1 MIFDFIEIDKNLKTP
16 IYQQLYDNIKSAI
29 ECGGLKKSSKLPSI
43 RKLSNDLKVSKT
55 TIENA
60 YNQLCI
66 EGYIKNKPQK
76 GYYVEADINLI
87 SINKANH
94 SIKNEKNIQK
104 IYQYDF
110 GSRKIDYSST
120 LTDWKKAVK
129 NILNK
134 EYLLN
139 SYGEHQGEFLLRK
152 ALEKYSFTV
161 RGVNSSVENI
171 VIGAG
176 TQSLLYILCGLI
188 GINKIVALEK
198 GAFIQAEQIFRDFG
212 YKIKYYISDDSGIDI
227 NSLKKINPDIVLI
240 NPNFNVING
249 MNTTINRRIELI
261 NWCKQNNCLI
271 IEDDY
276 NGELRYITRPV
287 HCIQSF
293 DAENTVYIGSF
304 SKILLPSVR
313 IGYMVLPEKLNI
325 LYAKRSLN
333 YNQTAS
339 KTEQLA
345 LSEYINQ
352 GLLEKHLRKL
362 RRQYAEKS
370 KIMISAI
377 NKIFK
382 DETYFVFNETALN
395 IMVKYKKDLDKEKL
409 YELCESNQININ
421 KCNSENFDFILS
433 FSGIA
438 DENIENGLNELN
450 KLIKLA
456 IKKQPVGCTYPSSL
470 LKG

>member
-1 MIFDFIEIDKNLKTP
+1 MIFDFIEINKNLRIP

-29 ECGGLKKSSKLPSI
+29 ECGGLKKDTKLPSI
-43 RKLSNDLKVSKT
+43 RKLSSDLKVSKT

-66 EGYIKNKPQK
+66 EGYIKNKPQQ
-76 GYYVEADINLI
+76 GYYVEADINLF
-87 SINKANH
+87 STNKVNPT
-94 SIKNEKNIQK
+94 IKNEESNQK
-104 IYQYDF
+104 IYKYDF
-110 GSRKIDYSST
+110 GSRKIDYNST

-134 EYLLN
+134 EYLLK
-139 SYGEHQGEFLLRK
+139 SYGEHQGEFVLRK
-152 ALEKYSFTV
+152 ALEKYSFSV
-161 RGVNSSVENI
+161 RGVNSTAENI

-188 GINKIVALEK
+188 GINKTIAIEK
-198 GAFIQAEQIFRDFG
+198 GAFIQAEQIFKDFG
-212 YKIKYYISDDSGIDI
+212 YDIDYYSSDENGIDI
-227 NSLKKINPDIVLI
+227 NSLKRIKPDIVLI
-240 NPNFNVING
+240 NPNFNIING

-261 NWCKQNNCLI
+261 NWCKENNCLI

-293 DAENTVYIGSF
+293 DIENTVYIGSF

-313 IGYMVLPEKLNI
+313 IGYMVLPEKLI
-325 LYAKRSLN
+325 SLYSNRLFN

-345 LSEYINQ
+345 LSEYMHQ

-362 RRQYAEKS
+362 RRQYAERS
-370 KIMISAI
+370 KIMTSAL
-377 NKIFK
+377 NNIFK
-382 DETYFVFNETALN
+382 DEISWVFNETALN
-395 IMVKYKKDLDKEKL
+395 IMVKYKSDLDKSKL
-409 YELCESNQININ
+409 YELCEENEININ
-421 KCNSENFDFILS
+421 KSNSENFDFILS

-438 DENIENGLNELN
+438 DENIEEGLEKLN
-450 KLIKLA
+450 NLILKS
-456 IKKQPVGCTYPSSL
+456 IKTGL
-470 LKG
+470 

>member
-29 ECGGLKKSSKLPSI
+29 ECGGLKKDTKLPSI

-66 EGYIKNKPQK
+66 EGYIKNKPQQ

-87 SINKANH
+87 SINKVSH
-94 SIKNEKNIQK
+94 SLKTEENTQK
-104 IYQYDF
+104 IYKYDF
-110 GSRKIDYSST
+110 GSRKIDYNST

-134 EYLLN
+134 EYLLK
-139 SYGEHQGEFLLRK
+139 SYGEHQGEFILRK
-152 ALEKYSFTV
+152 ALEKYSFSV
-161 RGVNSSVENI
+161 RGVNSTAENI

-176 TQSLLYILCGLI
+176 TQSLLYILCGLM
-188 GINKIVALEK
+188 GINKTIALEK
-198 GAFIQAEQIFRDFG
+198 GTFIQAEQIFKDFG
-212 YKIKYYISDDSGIDI
+212 YKIDYYQSDDSGIDI
-227 NSLKKINPDIVLI
+227 NSLKIIKPDIVLI
-240 NPNFNVING
+240 NPNFNIING

-261 NWCKQNNCLI
+261 NWCKENNCLI

-293 DAENTVYIGSF
+293 DIENTVYIGSF

-313 IGYMVLPEKLNI
+313 IGYMVLPEKLNK
-325 LYAKRSLN
+325 LYSKRLLN

-362 RRQYAEKS
+362 RRQYAERS
-370 KIMISAI
+370 KIMTSSV
-377 NKIFK
+377 NKIFNDK
-382 DETYFVFNETALN
+382 IDWVLNETALN
-395 IMVKYKKDLDKEKL
+395 IMIKYKSDLNKEKL
-409 YELCESNQININ
+409 YQLCEDNKININ
-421 KCNSENFDFILS
+421 KSNSENFDLVLS

-438 DENIENGLNELN
+438 DENIENGLKELK
-450 KLIKLA
+450 KLIKTSI
-456 IKKQPVGCTYPSSL
+456 IKGL
-470 LKG
+470 

>member
-29 ECGGLKKSSKLPSI
+29 ECGGLKKDSKLPSI
-43 RKLSNDLKVSKT
+43 RKLSSDLEVSKT

-66 EGYIKNKPQK
+66 EGYIKNIPQK

-87 SINKANH
+87 SVNKVNY
-94 SIKNEKNIQK
+94 STKSEENTKK
-104 IYQYDF
+104 IYKYDF

-134 EYLLN
+134 EYLLK
-139 SYGEHQGEFLLRK
+139 SYGEHQGEYVLRK
-152 ALEKYSFTV
+152 ALEKYSFSV
-161 RGVNSSVENI
+161 RGVNSTAENI

-188 GINKIVALEK
+188 GINKTIALEK
-198 GAFIQAEQIFRDFG
+198 GAFIHAEQIFKDFG
-212 YKIKYYISDDSGIDI
+212 YKVEYYISDDSGIDI
-227 NSLKKINPDIVLI
+227 NSLSKIKPDILLI
-240 NPNFNVING
+240 NPNFNIING

-261 NWCKQNNCLI
+261 NWCKENNCLI

-293 DAENTVYIGSF
+293 DIDNTVYIGSF

-313 IGYMVLPEKLNI
+313 IGYMVLPEKLNK
-325 LYAKRSLN
+325 LYSKRLSN
-333 YNQTAS
+333 YNQTSS

-377 NKIFK
+377 NNIFK
-382 DETYFVFNETALN
+382 DRIYWVFNETALN
-395 IMVKYKKDLDKEKL
+395 IMIKYKSELDTSKL

-421 KCNSENFDFILS
+421 KSNSEGFDFILS

-438 DENIENGLNELN
+438 DEQIENGLKELN
-450 KLIKLA
+450 KLIETS
-456 IKKQPVGCTYPSSL
+456 IKTTR
-470 LKG
+470 

>member
-1 MIFDFIEIDKNLKTP
+1 MIFDFIEINKDLKTP
-16 IYQQLYDNIKSAI
+16 IYQQLYDSIKSAI
-29 ECGGLKKSSKLPSI
+29 ECGGLKKDSKLPSI
-43 RKLSNDLKVSKT
+43 RKLSSDLEVSKT
-55 TIENA
+55 TVENA
-60 YNQLCI
+60 YNQLCV

-87 SINKANH
+87 SINKTNPILK
-94 SIKNEKNIQK
+94 SEKKIQK
-104 IYQYDF
+104 MYKYDF
-110 GSRKIDYSST
+110 GSRKIDYSLT
-120 LTDWKKAVK
+120 LLDWKRTVK

-134 EYLLN
+134 EYLLK
-139 SYGEHQGEFLLRK
+139 SYGEHQGEFVLRK
-152 ALEKYSFTV
+152 SLEKYSFSV
-161 RGVNSSVENI
+161 RGVNSTAENI

-188 GINKIVALEK
+188 DIKKTIALEK
-198 GAFIQAEQIFRDFG
+198 GAFIQAEQIFKDFG
-212 YKIKYYISDDSGIDI
+212 YKIFYYNSDDSGIEI

-240 NPNFNVING
+240 NPNFNIING

-261 NWCKQNNCLI
+261 NWCKENNCLI

-293 DAENTVYIGSF
+293 DIDNTVYIGSF

-313 IGYMVLPEKLNI
+313 IGYMVMPEKLI
-325 LYAKRSLN
+325 KLYSKRLSN

-370 KIMISAI
+370 KIMVTAL

-382 DETYFVFNETALN
+382 DKIYSVLNETALN
-395 IMVKYKKDLDKEKL
+395 IMIKYNERFDKAKL
-409 YELCESNQININ
+409 YELCEERQINII
-421 KCNSENFDFILS
+421 KSNSENFDFILS
-433 FSGIA
+433 FSGID
-438 DENIENGLNELN
+438 DENIESGLKEL
-450 KLIKLA
+450 
-456 IKKQPVGCTYPSSL
+456 KKILNILTK
-470 LKG
+470 KGL